1 MFEDRALEAYEIFS
15 KVNGITVTKAQG
27 AFYMSIIFNK
37 NVLNDK
43 QFLEIETPSIRE
55 NIEARVKAVHPDK
68 RFVYYLLGA
77 TGICVV
83 PMTGF
88 CCTRQGFRIT
98 LLECDDEKRR
108 WTWNTIADAI
118 RTYTASA

>member
-1 MFEDRALEAYEIFS
+1 
-15 KVNGITVTKAQG
+15 
-27 AFYMSIIFNK
+27 MSIIFK
-37 NVLNDK
+37 EGVLNDR
-43 QFLEIETPSIRE
+43 QRLEIDNRAVRE
-55 NIEARVKAVHPDK
+55 NIEARVESVQPDK

-98 LLECDDEKRR
+98 LLECNDEKRR

-118 RTYTASA
+118 RTYIASA